1 MNLLLALFVVIGF
14 AVTLEY
20 LDLPDRARTVG
31 QRSSR
36 SLEVLRDNS
45 MEDRKK
51 EEILQRQSR
60 HLFGLLGILV
70 GGSVLALGM
79 PLGVVW
85 GLGQMGVGS
94 FWGTIGI
101 LERIDFIIGVTVA
114 GGLGYL
120 AFRRIYSPL

>member
-1 MNLLLALFVVIGF
+1 MNLLLALFVVVGF

-45 MEDRKK
+45 LEDREK
-51 EEILQRQSR
+51 EEILQRESR
-60 HLFGLLGILV
+60 QLFGLLGVLV
-70 GGSVLALGM
+70 GGSVLALGV

-85 GLGQMGVGS
+85 VLGQMGVGS
-94 FWGTIGI
+94 FWGTIGV
-101 LERIDFIIGVTVA
+101 LERIDFLVGVTVA

-120 AFRRIYSPL
+120 AFRKLYSST